1 MLGLMAL
8 FTGCR
13 WGELLAP
20 LADVLPKDRI
30 GLIFRD
36 AQGNDLNSR
45 QLSDLWHDFCD
56 GAGLYTTEQALAAA
70 KCRGVSRCIYP
81 YTLHWMRHTFAT
93 ICYDAGV
100 DVKSAASMLGHANEQ
115 TTMEIY
121 THLTKSWEQASVEK
135 LDAYLSQ
142 QKERAAG

>member
-56 GAGLYTTEQALAAA
+56 GAGLYTTEQADGGPGGC
-70 KCRGVSRCIYP
+70 KVPRCI
-81 YTLHWMRHTFAT
+81 
-93 ICYDAGV
+93 
-100 DVKSAASMLGHANEQ
+100 
-115 TTMEIY
+115 
-121 THLTKSWEQASVEK
+121 
-135 LDAYLSQ
+135 
-142 QKERAAG
+142 

>member
-1 MLGLMAL
+1 MSFWRLWRTCCRRTGSGLSFVMHKEMILTPGSCRTSGATFATGRG
-8 FTGCR
+8 FT
-13 WGELLAP
+13 P
-20 LADVLPKDRI
+20 P
-30 GLIFRD
+30 
-36 AQGNDLNSR
+36 NR
-45 QLSDLWHDFCD
+45 QT
-56 GAGLYTTEQALAAA
+56 AALAAA